1 MLSEVS
7 AGKKFDVSEMNRI
20 TIAVMQELDRLSN
33 NVILIGTTNRA
44 DVLDEALV
52 RRFTFKHHVKELSRE
67 M

>member
-1 MLSEVS
+1 
-7 AGKKFDVSEMNRI
+7 MNRI

-33 NVILIGTTNRA
+33 NVILIGTTTNRA

-52 RRFTFKHHVKELSRE
+52 RRFTFLNI